1 MDKAHKATDKRL
13 EAMERELAAI
23 YREAQKGISDKAAAY
38 FDQFIKQDEK
48 KRKLVADGKLS
59 EDEYLQWR
67 KNKILYSKRFVTL
80 QGQITGELARVNQT
94 AAAYIN
100 DQLPDVYALNYN
112 YVGKGVQ
119 RAVKGYSFTLI
130 DANTVKRLATKTDG
144 LLPKRKVD
152 VPKDKLWNAKKMR
165 TQVLQG
171 ILQGESMDK
180 IADRMQTV
188 TDMNG
193 VSAIRNARTMV
204 TGAENAGRIDMM
216 HKAATDGVIMRKRW
230 IATTD
235 SRTRD
240 WHRDLD
246 GKEVDMDEPFH
257 NDFGDIM
264 FPGDPTADGANVYN
278 CRCALGYRVVG
289 FGNAQVQEAM
299 TEKQVQEQPISRK
312 PEEYTDSASVDK
324 RLAELQREI
333 GTSADFNR
341 WVEIEKEQTALAERK
356 NFLLQQESKARAQ
369 ETQRRIYE
377 KDYFATKGIG
387 SGYAVDLD
395 GLDEQSM
402 LDVEKAMDSIFGKF
416 PVLKNKFSGISV
428 VDDLPEG
435 AMASCGRSFGEVS
448 LSRSYFGKN
457 SKISAA
463 WQRCVES
470 GLHPSGTSSY
480 SAIVHEFGH
489 SIDHLLTR
497 KGNIFDPKYIG
508 KDATASTV
516 IKKSV
521 FKKLGISDG
530 DVSSGL
536 SSYATMN
543 DREFVAEA
551 FAEYVT
557 SPTPRPIAVAVGEEI
572 EKMLGGLF

>member
-13 EAMERELAAI
+13 EVMEREIAAI

-48 KRKLVADGKLS
+48 KKALVADGKLS

-112 YVGKGVQ
+112 YVGKDVQ
-119 RAVKGYSFTLI
+119 RAVRGYNFTLI
-130 DANTVKRLATKTDG
+130 DANTVKRLATKTDR

-165 TQVLQG
+165 SQVLQG

-204 TGAENAGRIDMM
+204 TGAENAGCIDMM

-246 GKEVDMDEPFH
+246 GIEVDIDEPFQ

-278 CRCALGYRVVG
+278 CRCTLGYRVVG
-289 FGNAQVQEAM
+289 FKN
-299 TEKQVQEQPISRK
+299 I
-312 PEEYTDSASVDK
+312 K
-324 RLAELQREI
+324 R
-333 GTSADFNR
+333 
-341 WVEIEKEQTALAERK
+341 V
-356 NFLLQQESKARAQ
+356 
-369 ETQRRIYE
+369 
-377 KDYFATKGIG
+377 
-387 SGYAVDLD
+387 
-395 GLDEQSM
+395 
-402 LDVEKAMDSIFGKF
+402 
-416 PVLKNKFSGISV
+416 
-428 VDDLPEG
+428 
-435 AMASCGRSFGEVS
+435 
-448 LSRSYFGKN
+448 
-457 SKISAA
+457 
-463 WQRCVES
+463 
-470 GLHPSGTSSY
+470 
-480 SAIVHEFGH
+480 
-489 SIDHLLTR
+489 
-497 KGNIFDPKYIG
+497 
-508 KDATASTV
+508 
-516 IKKSV
+516 
-521 FKKLGISDG
+521 
-530 DVSSGL
+530 
-536 SSYATMN
+536 
-543 DREFVAEA
+543 
-551 FAEYVT
+551 
-557 SPTPRPIAVAVGEEI
+557 
-572 EKMLGGLF
+572 

>member
-1 MDKAHKATDKRL
+1 MKPDEAHKATDRRL
-13 EAMERELAAI
+13 ERMEKRIAKI

-38 FDQFIKQDEK
+38 FEQFIKQDEK
-48 KRKLVADGKLS
+48 KRKLVAEKKLS

-100 DQLPDVYALNYN
+100 GELPAVYALNYN

-130 DANTVKRLATKTDG
+130 DANTVKRLATKTDS

-216 HKAATDGVIMRKRW
+216 HKAATDGVIMRKLW

-246 GKEVDMDEPFH
+246 GKEADIDEPFH

-264 FPGDPTADGANVYN
+264 FPGDPTAAGANVYN

-289 FGNAQVQEAM
+289 F
-299 TEKQVQEQPISRK
+299 K
-312 PEEYTDSASVDK
+312 
-324 RLAELQREI
+324 
-333 GTSADFNR
+333 
-341 WVEIEKEQTALAERK
+341 
-356 NFLLQQESKARAQ
+356 
-369 ETQRRIYE
+369 
-377 KDYFATKGIG
+377 
-387 SGYAVDLD
+387 
-395 GLDEQSM
+395 
-402 LDVEKAMDSIFGKF
+402 
-416 PVLKNKFSGISV
+416 
-428 VDDLPEG
+428 
-435 AMASCGRSFGEVS
+435 
-448 LSRSYFGKN
+448 
-457 SKISAA
+457 
-463 WQRCVES
+463 
-470 GLHPSGTSSY
+470 
-480 SAIVHEFGH
+480 
-489 SIDHLLTR
+489 
-497 KGNIFDPKYIG
+497 
-508 KDATASTV
+508 
-516 IKKSV
+516 
-521 FKKLGISDG
+521 
-530 DVSSGL
+530 
-536 SSYATMN
+536 
-543 DREFVAEA
+543 
-551 FAEYVT
+551 
-557 SPTPRPIAVAVGEEI
+557 
-572 EKMLGGLF
+572 

>member
-1 MDKAHKATDKRL
+1 MDKAHKATDDML

-38 FDQFIKQDEK
+38 FEQFQRLDEK
-48 KRKLVADGKLS
+48 KKSLVADGKLS

-67 KNKILYSKRFVTL
+67 KNKILYSNRFVTL

-144 LLPKRKVD
+144 LLPERKVD

-165 TQVLQG
+165 AQVLQG

-216 HKAATDGVIMRKRW
+216 HKAATDGVIMRKLW

-246 GKEVDMDEPFH
+246 GKEADIDEPFQ

-289 FGNAQVQEAM
+289 FGKAQ
-299 TEKQVQEQPISRK
+299 
-312 PEEYTDSASVDK
+312 
-324 RLAELQREI
+324 
-333 GTSADFNR
+333 
-341 WVEIEKEQTALAERK
+341 
-356 NFLLQQESKARAQ
+356 
-369 ETQRRIYE
+369 
-377 KDYFATKGIG
+377 
-387 SGYAVDLD
+387 
-395 GLDEQSM
+395 
-402 LDVEKAMDSIFGKF
+402 VEKAMAEKQAETYSTFADGEQASKFFGERPPRSLRRENRGEYDRLREEYRQSSFGSWYEGLSGEETTSIAEYSGDAY
-416 PVLKNKFSGISV
+416 SGINGLLRGHMTEKMV
-428 VDDLPEG
+428 
-435 AMASCGRSFGEVS
+435 
-448 LSRSYFGKN
+448 K
-457 SKISAA
+457 A
-463 WQRCVES
+463 W
-470 GLHPSGTSSY
+470 
-480 SAIVHEFGH
+480 
-489 SIDHLLTR
+489 D
-497 KGNIFDPKYIG
+497 
-508 KDATASTV
+508 
-516 IKKSV
+516 
-521 FKKLGISDG
+521 
-530 DVSSGL
+530 DVSSMGIREMIDHIDDSISRFELKNGIKVYRTCEKDVFESL
-536 SSYATMN
+536 STQVGSKFVDDGFVSTTVLNKKVASGNVFMEIDVPPGTGRGAWIN
-543 DREFVAEA
+543 PLSGSADEEWEFLLQRGSVFEITD
-551 FAEYVT
+551 V
-557 SPTPRPIAVAVGEEI
+557 SDVGDDIVVKMKWTGI
-572 EKMLGGLF
+572 EKKDIKFASREDVIAWQKRNGLYDETEEYRI

>member
-1 MDKAHKATDKRL
+1 MDKVHKATDKRL

-48 KRKLVADGKLS
+48 KKALVADGKLS

-130 DANTVKRLATKTDG
+130 DANTVKRLATKTDR

-230 IATTD
+230 ISSD
-235 SRTRD
+235 QPGRTRD
-240 WHRDLD
+240 WHMPGAFKSL
-246 GKEVDMDEPFH
+246 EVDIDEPFQ

-278 CRCALGYRVVG
+278 CRCTLGYRVVG
-289 FGNAQVQEAM
+289 FEKVQVQEVM
-299 TEKQVQEQPISRK
+299 EEKQEEQHTMQAKTKAEAETVAKQFGVDADYSKYDISVANAINETMQEYVDIFGTHAFDNLNEISSFAKGEKLHEWGGYSSKGKSIKIRGVSSK
-312 PEEYTDSASVDK
+312 DA
-324 RLAELQREI
+324 
-333 GTSADFNR
+333 
-341 WVEIEKEQTALAERK
+341 IEK
-356 NFLLQQESKARAQ
+356 
-369 ETQRRIYE
+369 
-377 KDYFATKGIG
+377 
-387 SGYAVDLD
+387 
-395 GLDEQSM
+395 
-402 LDVEKAMDSIFGKF
+402 FGKTMQ
-416 PVLKNKFSGISV
+416 KYADGYFSTGSNLHIIRHELGHSV
-428 VDDLPEG
+428 HDVVEG
-435 AMASCGRSFGEVS
+435 TVHSELMKYRRSVS
-448 LSRSYFGKN
+448 LQ
-457 SKISAA
+457 I
-463 WQRCVES
+463 
-470 GLHPSGTSSY
+470 
-480 SAIVHEFGH
+480 
-489 SIDHLLTR
+489 
-497 KGNIFDPKYIG
+497 
-508 KDATASTV
+508 
-516 IKKSV
+516 IK
-521 FKKLGISDG
+521 
-530 DVSSGL
+530 DVSL
-536 SSYATMN
+536 RADWDDY
-543 DREFVAEA
+543 EFVAECLA
-551 FAEYVT
+551 QYLNGNP
-557 SPTPRPIAVAVGEEI
+557 SKIAIDVVEI
-572 EKMLGGLF
+572 LKKGFKYKFG

>member
-144 LLPKRKVD
+144 LLPERKVD

-165 TQVLQG
+165 SQVLQG

-246 GKEVDMDEPFH
+246 GIEVDMDEPFH

-278 CRCALGYRVVG
+278 CRCTLGYKVVG
-289 FGNAQVQEAM
+289 FEKVQVQEVM
-299 TEKQVQEQPISRK
+299 EEKQEEQHTMQAKTKAEAETVAKQFGVDADYSKYDISVANAINETMQE
-312 PEEYTDSASVDK
+312 YVD
-324 RLAELQREI
+324 
-333 GTSADFNR
+333 
-341 WVEIEKEQTALAERK
+341 
-356 NFLLQQESKARAQ
+356 
-369 ETQRRIYE
+369 
-377 KDYFATKGIG
+377 
-387 SGYAVDLD
+387 
-395 GLDEQSM
+395 
-402 LDVEKAMDSIFGKF
+402 IFGTHAFDNLNEISSFAKGEKLHEWGGYSSKGKSIKIRGVSSKDALEKF
-416 PVLKNKFSGISV
+416 GKTMQKYADGYFSTGSNLHIIRHELGHSV
-428 VDDLPEG
+428 HDVVEG
-435 AMASCGRSFGEVS
+435 TVHSELMKYRRSVS
-448 LSRSYFGKN
+448 LQ
-457 SKISAA
+457 I
-463 WQRCVES
+463 
-470 GLHPSGTSSY
+470 
-480 SAIVHEFGH
+480 
-489 SIDHLLTR
+489 
-497 KGNIFDPKYIG
+497 
-508 KDATASTV
+508 
-516 IKKSV
+516 IK
-521 FKKLGISDG
+521 
-530 DVSSGL
+530 DVSL
-536 SSYATMN
+536 RADWDDY
-543 DREFVAEA
+543 EFVAECLA
-551 FAEYVT
+551 QYLNGNP
-557 SPTPRPIAVAVGEEI
+557 SKIAIDVVEI
-572 EKMLGGLF
+572 LKKGFKYKFG

>member
-1 MDKAHKATDKRL
+1 MDKAHKATDELL
-13 EAMERELAAI
+13 EAMEREIAAI
-23 YREAQKGISDKAAAY
+23 YREAQKGISDKATAY
-38 FDQFIKQDEK
+38 FEQFQRLDEK

-80 QGQITGELARVNQT
+80 QGRITGELARVNQT

-130 DANTVKRLATKTDG
+130 DANTVKRLATKTDS

-180 IADRMQTV
+180 IADRLQTV

-246 GKEVDMDEPFH
+246 GIEVDMDEPFH

-264 FPGDPTADGANVYN
+264 FPGDPTAAGANVWN

-289 FGNAQVQEAM
+289 F
-299 TEKQVQEQPISRK
+299 K
-312 PEEYTDSASVDK
+312 
-324 RLAELQREI
+324 
-333 GTSADFNR
+333 
-341 WVEIEKEQTALAERK
+341 
-356 NFLLQQESKARAQ
+356 
-369 ETQRRIYE
+369 
-377 KDYFATKGIG
+377 
-387 SGYAVDLD
+387 
-395 GLDEQSM
+395 
-402 LDVEKAMDSIFGKF
+402 
-416 PVLKNKFSGISV
+416 
-428 VDDLPEG
+428 
-435 AMASCGRSFGEVS
+435 
-448 LSRSYFGKN
+448 
-457 SKISAA
+457 
-463 WQRCVES
+463 
-470 GLHPSGTSSY
+470 
-480 SAIVHEFGH
+480 
-489 SIDHLLTR
+489 
-497 KGNIFDPKYIG
+497 
-508 KDATASTV
+508 
-516 IKKSV
+516 
-521 FKKLGISDG
+521 
-530 DVSSGL
+530 
-536 SSYATMN
+536 
-543 DREFVAEA
+543 
-551 FAEYVT
+551 
-557 SPTPRPIAVAVGEEI
+557 
-572 EKMLGGLF
+572 

>member
-13 EAMERELAAI
+13 EAMEREIAAI

-38 FDQFIKQDEK
+38 FEQFKRLDEDK
-48 KRKLVADGKLS
+48 KALVADGKLS

-216 HKAATDGVIMRKRW
+216 HRAAADGVIMRKRW

-246 GKEVDMDEPFH
+246 GKESDIDEPFH

-289 FGNAQVQEAM
+289 FEKAQVQKTVAKSEYNAETIDHQYKEIEAM
-299 TEKQVQEQPISRK
+299 NEYDYFSAEQEKFRL
-312 PEEYTDSASVDK
+312 DSI
-324 RLAELQREI
+324 REMAGYDDMEAMKALDALC
-333 GTSADFNR
+333 GTSAEYR
-341 WVEIEKEQTALAERK
+341 
-356 NFLLQQESKARAQ
+356 
-369 ETQRRIYE
+369 
-377 KDYFATKGIG
+377 GIG
-387 SGYAVDLD
+387 DNVPTGWFSGADTKIRLAKDGEFFDKAKTIDAYIERSPKYKGSIYRGLSLD
-395 GLDEQSM
+395 DETISGFTVGGTFKENGNLSSWTSDSSVASM
-402 LDVEKAMDSIFGKF
+402 FAEGRSEELGNKPVIFRTKDPKHGTPAAHLSIFGSDESE
-416 PVLKNKFSGISV
+416 VL
-428 VDDLPEG
+428 
-435 AMASCGRSFGEVS
+435 VS
-448 LSRSYFGKN
+448 NMKDSEY
-457 SKISAA
+457 IIEA
-463 WQRCVES
+463 VTEES
-470 GLHPSGTSSY
+470 GMV
-480 SAIVHEFGH
+480 IVDM
-489 SIDHLLTR
+489 IL
-497 KGNIFDPKYIG
+497 KGG
-508 KDATASTV
+508 
-516 IKKSV
+516 
-521 FKKLGISDG
+521 
-530 DVSSGL
+530 
-536 SSYATMN
+536 
-543 DREFVAEA
+543 
-551 FAEYVT
+551 
-557 SPTPRPIAVAVGEEI
+557 
-572 EKMLGGLF
+572 

>member
-13 EAMERELAAI
+13 EVMERELAAI

-38 FDQFIKQDEK
+38 FEQFIKQDEK
-48 KRKLVADGKLS
+48 KKALVADGKLS

-130 DANTVKRLATKTDG
+130 DANTVKRLATKTDS

-246 GKEVDMDEPFH
+246 GMEVDMDEPFH

-278 CRCALGYRVVG
+278 CRCTLGYRVVG
-289 FGNAQVQEAM
+289 FKKAQ
-299 TEKQVQEQPISRK
+299 
-312 PEEYTDSASVDK
+312 
-324 RLAELQREI
+324 
-333 GTSADFNR
+333 
-341 WVEIEKEQTALAERK
+341 
-356 NFLLQQESKARAQ
+356 
-369 ETQRRIYE
+369 
-377 KDYFATKGIG
+377 
-387 SGYAVDLD
+387 
-395 GLDEQSM
+395 
-402 LDVEKAMDSIFGKF
+402 VEKAMEE
-416 PVLKNKFSGISV
+416 NSGILENGV
-428 VDDLPEG
+428 VSSIGSDEKRLIETGKYDITTSGGYADRSIQYISIKNLETEQKVAEMSGLMPNPTKINESIKYQQRVKKASEWAVEQYEKDIENAKSIG
-435 AMASCGRSFGEVS
+435 AKKLLRERKEFYKQNAKDAESMIEW
-448 LSRSYFGKN
+448 LSR
-457 SKISAA
+457 
-463 WQRCVES
+463 
-470 GLHPSGTSSY
+470 
-480 SAIVHEFGH
+480 
-489 SIDHLLTR
+489 R
-497 KGNIFDPKYIG
+497 K
-508 KDATASTV
+508 
-516 IKKSV
+516 KK
-521 FKKLGISDG
+521 
-530 DVSSGL
+530 
-536 SSYATMN
+536 
-543 DREFVAEA
+543 
-551 FAEYVT
+551 
-557 SPTPRPIAVAVGEEI
+557 
-572 EKMLGGLF
+572 

>member
-38 FDQFIKQDEK
+38 FDQFIKLAEK
-48 KRKLVADGKLS
+48 KKALVADGKLS
-59 EDEYLQWR
+59 EDEYLKWR

-130 DANTVKRLATKTDG
+130 DANTVKRLVTKTDS

-165 TQVLQG
+165 AQVLQG

-216 HKAATDGVIMRKRW
+216 HRAAADGVIMRKRW

-246 GKEVDMDEPFH
+246 GKEADIDEPFH

-289 FGNAQVQEAM
+289 FGKTQVQKAM
-299 TEKQVQEQPISRK
+299 AQQAEEPKITTREQAYKTLTDDIGFGSVSDNVSVIDEKLLTENVTQLKKLNDRFGAL
-312 PEEYTDSASVDK
+312 TVDNHGYFT
-324 RLAELQREI
+324 A
-333 GTSADFNR
+333 TSAPR
-341 WVEIEKEQTALAERK
+341 AVAYSQG
-356 NFLLQQESKARAQ
+356 NFRNLNN
-369 ETQRRIYE
+369 
-377 KDYFATKGIG
+377 
-387 SGYAVDLD
+387 
-395 GLDEQSM
+395 QSM
-402 LDVEKAMDSIFGKF
+402 SLCGNSYGRGYDFLVSKEKKFVSTNWSMPCLDKNLPIYTVTHEYGHIFENKVIRGRVDMDVFEQAYKAKMLEKNGAKKAMEFLKKEEKKQAKTIWQEITKIAKEENPDFLVSKNISEYGKT
-416 PVLKNKFSGISV
+416 N
-428 VDDLPEG
+428 
-435 AMASCGRSFGEVS
+435 
-448 LSRSYFGKN
+448 YF
-457 SKISAA
+457 
-463 WQRCVES
+463 
-470 GLHPSGTSSY
+470 
-480 SAIVHEFGH
+480 
-489 SIDHLLTR
+489 
-497 KGNIFDPKYIG
+497 
-508 KDATASTV
+508 
-516 IKKSV
+516 
-521 FKKLGISDG
+521 
-530 DVSSGL
+530 
-536 SSYATMN
+536 
-543 DREFVAEA
+543 EA
-551 FAEYVT
+551 FAET
-557 SPTPRPIAVAVGEEI
+557 FANSQCGSPNE
-572 EKMLGGLF
+572 LGKAMNIWLERNGY

>member
-23 YREAQKGISDKAAAY
+23 YREAQKDISDKAAAY
-38 FDQFIKQDEK
+38 FDQFQRLDEK
-48 KRKLVADGKLS
+48 KKALVADGKLS

-80 QGQITGELARVNQT
+80 QGRITGELARVNQT

-119 RAVKGYSFTLI
+119 RAVKGYSFTPI
-130 DANTVKRLATKTDG
+130 DAITVKRLATETDS

-246 GKEVDMDEPFH
+246 GIEVDMDEPFH

-264 FPGDPTADGANVYN
+264 FPGDPTADGANVWN

-289 FGNAQVQEAM
+289 FGKAQVENNYQDSNNLPQKPIRPKKKDYA
-299 TEKQVQEQPISRK
+299 TEEEYFKVREKYKVEKEEYEKKISDVVNSNLSRK
-312 PEEYTDSASVDK
+312 REYGSVESLKNWAKNKGIKVDDSVGVVDVRAFDDYIMTTDKLFAKYPQV
-324 RLAELQREI
+324 L
-333 GTSADFNR
+333 R
-341 WVEIEKEQTALAERK
+341 WYKEQGYSYTLGTITDVGTLA
-356 NFLLQQESKARAQ
+356 NAGHGF
-369 ETQRRIYE
+369 
-377 KDYFATKGIG
+377 
-387 SGYAVDLD
+387 
-395 GLDEQSM
+395 
-402 LDVEKAMDSIFGKF
+402 
-416 PVLKNKFSGISV
+416 
-428 VDDLPEG
+428 
-435 AMASCGRSFGEVS
+435 SFGRLFSNYENV
-448 LSRSYFGKN
+448 LQEYMEA
-457 SKISAA
+457 IT
-463 WQRCVES
+463 S
-470 GLHPSGTSSY
+470 GGQVRGDGTI
-480 SAIVHEFGH
+480 AGLFRHEFGH
-489 SIDHLLTR
+489 ELDNTIRMSMYGDLEKR
-497 KGNIFDPKYIG
+497 KAYMSDIRSLYG
-508 KDATASTV
+508 K
-516 IKKSV
+516 
-521 FKKLGISDG
+521 
-530 DVSSGL
+530 SGM
-536 SSYATMN
+536 SEYATVNEDEM
-543 DREFVAEA
+543 FAEA
-551 FAEYVT
+551 FAEYE
-557 SPTPRPIAVAVGEEI
+557 SGSDSEFAKAFENLLRRWL
-572 EKMLGGLF
+572 K

>member
-38 FDQFIKQDEK
+38 FEQFIKQDEK

-130 DANTVKRLATKTDG
+130 DANTVKRLATKTDR

-230 IATTD
+230 ISSD
-235 SRTRD
+235 QPGRTRD
-240 WHRDLD
+240 WHMPGAFKSL
-246 GKEVDMDEPFH
+246 EVDIDEPFQ

-264 FPGDPTADGANVYN
+264 FPGDPTADGANVWN

-289 FGNAQVQEAM
+289 FEKAQVQEVMA
-299 TEKQVQEQPISRK
+299 EKQVEAPQATAFTPAKTTEEAQQYAERFVNKYKSSLTGKVDYSGIQLDYANEMNRAFTEVFDAYDTPYPLRNIKPFNTREKRFKGTTAEAAYQWGINDMFYNKAYYKTAKAFNDHLAEYNKLLQTVLPNIDTLIARTKQGTSLRYLEALKRTGRTNVFGPDAYGSTIHEMGHYLDDQIFRK
-312 PEEYTDSASVDK
+312 AFKEKGFDLSASFGK
-324 RLAELQREI
+324 YS
-333 GTSADFNR
+333 G
-341 WVEIEKEQTALAERK
+341 
-356 NFLLQQESKARAQ
+356 
-369 ETQRRIYE
+369 
-377 KDYFATKGIG
+377 GI
-387 SGYAVDLD
+387 SGYATATTQEYIAESFAAYWKGETDILDPDLVDIFK
-395 GLDEQSM
+395 GL
-402 LDVEKAMDSIFGKF
+402 
-416 PVLKNKFSGISV
+416 
-428 VDDLPEG
+428 
-435 AMASCGRSFGEVS
+435 
-448 LSRSYFGKN
+448 
-457 SKISAA
+457 
-463 WQRCVES
+463 
-470 GLHPSGTSSY
+470 
-480 SAIVHEFGH
+480 
-489 SIDHLLTR
+489 
-497 KGNIFDPKYIG
+497 
-508 KDATASTV
+508 
-516 IKKSV
+516 KK
-521 FKKLGISDG
+521 K
-530 DVSSGL
+530 
-536 SSYATMN
+536 
-543 DREFVAEA
+543 
-551 FAEYVT
+551 
-557 SPTPRPIAVAVGEEI
+557 
-572 EKMLGGLF
+572 

>member
-13 EAMERELAAI
+13 EVMERELAAI

-38 FDQFIKQDEK
+38 FDQFIKLDEK

-112 YVGKGVQ
+112 YVGKDVQ
-119 RAVKGYSFTLI
+119 KAVKGYSFTLI
-130 DANTVKRLATKTDG
+130 DANTVKRLASKTDG

-289 FGNAQVQEAM
+289 FKKAQ
-299 TEKQVQEQPISRK
+299 
-312 PEEYTDSASVDK
+312 
-324 RLAELQREI
+324 
-333 GTSADFNR
+333 
-341 WVEIEKEQTALAERK
+341 
-356 NFLLQQESKARAQ
+356 
-369 ETQRRIYE
+369 
-377 KDYFATKGIG
+377 
-387 SGYAVDLD
+387 
-395 GLDEQSM
+395 
-402 LDVEKAMDSIFGKF
+402 VEKAMEE
-416 PVLKNKFSGISV
+416 NSGILENGV
-428 VDDLPEG
+428 VSSIGSDEKRLIETGKYDITTSGGYADRSIQYISIKNLETEQKVAEMSGLMPNPSKINESIKYQQRVKKASEWAVEQYEKDIENAKSIG
-435 AMASCGRSFGEVS
+435 AKKLLRERKEFYKQNAKDAESMIEW
-448 LSRSYFGKN
+448 LSR
-457 SKISAA
+457 
-463 WQRCVES
+463 
-470 GLHPSGTSSY
+470 
-480 SAIVHEFGH
+480 
-489 SIDHLLTR
+489 R
-497 KGNIFDPKYIG
+497 K
-508 KDATASTV
+508 
-516 IKKSV
+516 KK
-521 FKKLGISDG
+521 
-530 DVSSGL
+530 
-536 SSYATMN
+536 
-543 DREFVAEA
+543 
-551 FAEYVT
+551 
-557 SPTPRPIAVAVGEEI
+557 
-572 EKMLGGLF
+572 

>member
-38 FDQFIKQDEK
+38 FDQLIKQDEK
-48 KRKLVADGKLS
+48 KKALVADGKLS

-165 TQVLQG
+165 SQVLQG

-246 GKEVDMDEPFH
+246 GKEAALDEPFH

-278 CRCALGYRVVG
+278 CRCTLGYRVAG
-289 FGNAQVQEAM
+289 FEKAQVQEAM
-299 TEKQVQEQPISRK
+299 AEKQVEAPQATAFTPAKTTEEAQQYAERFVNKYKSSLTGKVDYSGIQLDYANEMNRAFTEVFDAYDTPYPLRNIKPFNTREKRFKGTTAEAAYQWGINDMFYNKAYYKTAKAFNDHLAEYNKLLQTVLPNIDTVIARTKQGTSLRYLEALKRTGRTNVFGPDAYGSTIHEMGHYLDDQIFRK
-312 PEEYTDSASVDK
+312 AFKEKGFDLSASFGK
-324 RLAELQREI
+324 YS
-333 GTSADFNR
+333 G
-341 WVEIEKEQTALAERK
+341 
-356 NFLLQQESKARAQ
+356 
-369 ETQRRIYE
+369 
-377 KDYFATKGIG
+377 GI
-387 SGYAVDLD
+387 SGYATATTQEYIAESFAAYWKGETDILDPDLVDIFK
-395 GLDEQSM
+395 GL
-402 LDVEKAMDSIFGKF
+402 
-416 PVLKNKFSGISV
+416 
-428 VDDLPEG
+428 
-435 AMASCGRSFGEVS
+435 
-448 LSRSYFGKN
+448 
-457 SKISAA
+457 
-463 WQRCVES
+463 
-470 GLHPSGTSSY
+470 
-480 SAIVHEFGH
+480 
-489 SIDHLLTR
+489 
-497 KGNIFDPKYIG
+497 
-508 KDATASTV
+508 
-516 IKKSV
+516 KK
-521 FKKLGISDG
+521 K
-530 DVSSGL
+530 
-536 SSYATMN
+536 
-543 DREFVAEA
+543 
-551 FAEYVT
+551 
-557 SPTPRPIAVAVGEEI
+557 
-572 EKMLGGLF
+572 

>member
-1 MDKAHKATDKRL
+1 M
-13 EAMERELAAI
+13 
-23 YREAQKGISDKAAAY
+23 
-38 FDQFIKQDEK
+38 
-48 KRKLVADGKLS
+48 
-59 EDEYLQWR
+59 
-67 KNKILYSKRFVTL
+67 
-80 QGQITGELARVNQT
+80 
-94 AAAYIN
+94 
-100 DQLPDVYALNYN
+100 
-112 YVGKGVQ
+112 
-119 RAVKGYSFTLI
+119 
-130 DANTVKRLATKTDG
+130 
-144 LLPKRKVD
+144 
-152 VPKDKLWNAKKMR
+152 
-165 TQVLQG
+165 
-171 ILQGESMDK
+171 
-180 IADRMQTV
+180 
-188 TDMNG
+188 
-193 VSAIRNARTMV
+193 
-204 TGAENAGRIDMM
+204 
-216 HKAATDGVIMRKRW
+216 
-230 IATTD
+230 
-235 SRTRD
+235 
-240 WHRDLD
+240 
-246 GKEVDMDEPFH
+246 
-257 NDFGDIM
+257 
-264 FPGDPTADGANVYN
+264 
-278 CRCALGYRVVG
+278 
-289 FGNAQVQEAM
+289 
-299 TEKQVQEQPISRK
+299 
-312 PEEYTDSASVDK
+312 
-324 RLAELQREI
+324 
-333 GTSADFNR
+333 GTSVDFNR
-341 WVEIEKEQTALAERK
+341 WVEIEKEQTELAERK
-356 NFLLQQESKARAQ
+356 KFLLQQESKARAQ

-489 SIDHLLTR
+489 SVDHLLTR

-508 KDATASTV
+508 KDSTASTE

-521 FKKLGISDG
+521 YKKLGISDG
-530 DVSSGL
+530 NVASGL

-543 DREFVAEA
+543 DKEFVAEA

>member
-1 MDKAHKATDKRL
+1 MDKAHKATDELL
-13 EAMERELAAI
+13 EAMEREIAAI

-38 FDQFIKQDEK
+38 FEQFQRLDEK

-59 EDEYLQWR
+59 EDEYLKWR
-67 KNKILYSKRFVTL
+67 KNKILYSNRFVTL
-80 QGQITGELARVNQT
+80 QGQITAELARVNET

-130 DANTVKRLATKTDG
+130 DANTVKRLATKTDS

-246 GKEVDMDEPFH
+246 GIEVDMDEPFQ

-278 CRCALGYRVVG
+278 CRCTLGYRVVG

-299 TEKQVQEQPISRK
+299 AQQAQPTATTEDAIITAHDLGVKYAQFEKMPLEQVNNAIDAVRTLPKDCVPKVIASGKDVSTVTGRPLGRK
-312 PEEYTDSASVDK
+312 ADQWWGVTYDYRAFSLRTMQLGYDATDFDGGLIVGLNTQKFRTLDALTKAKKATNDAYFAKTGRYWSFNTDGKAT
-324 RLAELQREI
+324 AYHEI
-333 GTSADFNR
+333 GHCFADVR
-341 WVEIEKEQTALAERK
+341 GLP
-356 NFLLQQESKARAQ
+356 
-369 ETQRRIYE
+369 
-377 KDYFATKGIG
+377 KGW
-387 SGYAVDLD
+387 
-395 GLDEQSM
+395 E
-402 LDVEKAMDSIFGKF
+402 
-416 PVLKNKFSGISV
+416 
-428 VDDLPEG
+428 
-435 AMASCGRSFGEVS
+435 
-448 LSRSYFGKN
+448 
-457 SKISAA
+457 
-463 WQRCVES
+463 
-470 GLHPSGTSSY
+470 
-480 SAIVHEFGH
+480 
-489 SIDHLLTR
+489 
-497 KGNIFDPKYIG
+497 
-508 KDATASTV
+508 
-516 IKKSV
+516 
-521 FKKLGISDG
+521 
-530 DVSSGL
+530 DVSARWAEESACDL
-536 SSYATMN
+536 LKKP
-543 DREFVAEA
+543 DEA
-551 FAEYVT
+551 FAEAWAAYHLGDKRLPDYI
-557 SPTPRPIAVAVGEEI
+557 SAII
-572 EKMLGGLF
+572 GGLK

>member
-1 MDKAHKATDKRL
+1 MDKAHKATDDML

-38 FDQFIKQDEK
+38 FEQFQRLDEK

-59 EDEYLQWR
+59 EDEYLKWR

-80 QGQITGELARVNQT
+80 QGQITAELARVNET

-130 DANTVKRLATKTDG
+130 DANTFKRLATKTDS

-165 TQVLQG
+165 AQVLQG

-216 HKAATDGVIMRKRW
+216 HRAAADGVIMRKRW

-246 GKEVDMDEPFH
+246 GKEADIDEPFQ

-264 FPGDPTADGANVYN
+264 FPGDPTAAGSNVYN

-289 FGNAQVQEAM
+289 F
-299 TEKQVQEQPISRK
+299 K
-312 PEEYTDSASVDK
+312 
-324 RLAELQREI
+324 
-333 GTSADFNR
+333 
-341 WVEIEKEQTALAERK
+341 
-356 NFLLQQESKARAQ
+356 
-369 ETQRRIYE
+369 
-377 KDYFATKGIG
+377 
-387 SGYAVDLD
+387 
-395 GLDEQSM
+395 
-402 LDVEKAMDSIFGKF
+402 
-416 PVLKNKFSGISV
+416 
-428 VDDLPEG
+428 
-435 AMASCGRSFGEVS
+435 
-448 LSRSYFGKN
+448 
-457 SKISAA
+457 
-463 WQRCVES
+463 
-470 GLHPSGTSSY
+470 
-480 SAIVHEFGH
+480 
-489 SIDHLLTR
+489 
-497 KGNIFDPKYIG
+497 
-508 KDATASTV
+508 
-516 IKKSV
+516 
-521 FKKLGISDG
+521 
-530 DVSSGL
+530 
-536 SSYATMN
+536 
-543 DREFVAEA
+543 
-551 FAEYVT
+551 
-557 SPTPRPIAVAVGEEI
+557 
-572 EKMLGGLF
+572 

>member
-13 EAMERELAAI
+13 EVMERELAAI

-38 FDQFIKQDEK
+38 FEQFIKLDEK
-48 KRKLVADGKLS
+48 KKALVADGKLS

-144 LLPKRKVD
+144 LLPERKVD

-165 TQVLQG
+165 SQVLQG

-246 GKEVDMDEPFH
+246 GKEVDMDEPFQ

-278 CRCALGYRVVG
+278 CRCTLGYKVVG
-289 FGNAQVQEAM
+289 FEKVQVQEVM
-299 TEKQVQEQPISRK
+299 
-312 PEEYTDSASVDK
+312 EENSGILENGVVSSIGSDEK
-324 RLAELQREI
+324 RLIETGKYDITTSGGYADRSIQYISIKNLETEQKVAEMSGLMPNPSKINESIKYQQRVKKASEW
-333 GTSADFNR
+333 A
-341 WVEIEKEQTALAERK
+341 VEQ
-356 NFLLQQESKARAQ
+356 
-369 ETQRRIYE
+369 YE
-377 KDYFATKGIG
+377 KDIENAKSIG
-387 SGYAVDLD
+387 AKKLLRERKEFYKQNAKDA
-395 GLDEQSM
+395 ESM
-402 LDVEKAMDSIFGKF
+402 IEW
-416 PVLKNKFSGISV
+416 
-428 VDDLPEG
+428 
-435 AMASCGRSFGEVS
+435 
-448 LSRSYFGKN
+448 LSR
-457 SKISAA
+457 
-463 WQRCVES
+463 
-470 GLHPSGTSSY
+470 
-480 SAIVHEFGH
+480 
-489 SIDHLLTR
+489 R
-497 KGNIFDPKYIG
+497 K
-508 KDATASTV
+508 
-516 IKKSV
+516 KK
-521 FKKLGISDG
+521 
-530 DVSSGL
+530 
-536 SSYATMN
+536 
-543 DREFVAEA
+543 
-551 FAEYVT
+551 
-557 SPTPRPIAVAVGEEI
+557 
-572 EKMLGGLF
+572 

>member
-13 EAMERELAAI
+13 EVMERELAAI
-23 YREAQKGISDKAAAY
+23 YREAQKDISDKAAAY

-48 KRKLVADGKLS
+48 KKALVADGKLS

-130 DANTVKRLATKTDG
+130 DANTVKRLATKTDR

-152 VPKDKLWNAKKMR
+152 VPKDKLWNAKNMR
-165 TQVLQG
+165 AQVLQG
-171 ILQGESMDK
+171 ILQGESIPDISKRVFGEIMKKSKTEGLTDK
-180 IADRMQTV
+180 EMGALLK
-188 TDMNG
+188 
-193 VSAIRNARTMV
+193 RNREAAVRSARTMV

-246 GKEVDMDEPFH
+246 GVEVDMDEPFQ

-278 CRCALGYRVVG
+278 CRCTLGYRVVG

-299 TEKQVQEQPISRK
+299 AEKQVEATQPQLWENL
-312 PEEYTDSASVDK
+312 PDNVTDRATEIDK
-324 RLAELQREI
+324 
-333 GTSADFNR
+333 
-341 WVEIEKEQTALAERK
+341 
-356 NFLLQQESKARAQ
+356 
-369 ETQRRIYE
+369 
-377 KDYFATKGIG
+377 
-387 SGYAVDLD
+387 
-395 GLDEQSM
+395 
-402 LDVEKAMDSIFGKF
+402 
-416 PVLKNKFSGISV
+416 
-428 VDDLPEG
+428 
-435 AMASCGRSFGEVS
+435 
-448 LSRSYFGKN
+448 
-457 SKISAA
+457 
-463 WQRCVES
+463 
-470 GLHPSGTSSY
+470 
-480 SAIVHEFGH
+480 
-489 SIDHLLTR
+489 LLTEET
-497 KGNIFDPKYIG
+497 G
-508 KDATASTV
+508 
-516 IKKSV
+516 KKSV
-521 FKKLGISDG
+521 FNGKVVVDDSIKFNGTANYDGSITLRSNASRKTEIHELLHQHSEGGQNKVYVSIFKNIEEGSVELLAQEICHAKGIKIGQFDYSYTPYVDALRQINKLSGAYKTDYDFAKEVFGKPLEKRAEFLKSLG
-530 DVSSGL
+530 D
-536 SSYATMN
+536 T
-543 DREFVAEA
+543 VAKD
-551 FAEYVT
+551 
-557 SPTPRPIAVAVGEEI
+557 
-572 EKMLGGLF
+572 EKRFFRGALKTLGVK